1 MRFLVSFRRVLI
13 AMAIVAGCPG
23 LASAEVSIRP
33 REAWSGVF
41 GGSEQEFTFEIVTD
55 DPALDRLTWV
65 FSAKGRTIAR
75 GQQAWD
81 QSAGRVSV
89 RLAVPPV
96 RDGVIFPAELKLEA
110 FGPGHDP
117 LARHVKPLWIFPDDS
132 FAGRTAW
139 LTEQQIALF
148 DPPGHTRDVLVKA
161 GVPLREIHRLAVL
174 DEVHEGLLLVGEG
187 VSFRA
192 HRGLAESLL
201 RRAAAGVAVLCLAPA
216 DGQWPV
222 PGMENAP
229 DSTAARPVSL
239 IWKRAEVIYE
249 LDKRLDADGWPPDGH
264 FVASGVRLIGAR
276 DHVAAEVHSDGDV
289 WPWYEIRYPGR
300 RAACV
305 VCGFGIV
312 AHWDAGPAPRFLLAR
327 IMEYLAE

>member
-1 MRFLVSFRRVLI
+1 
-13 AMAIVAGCPG
+13 
-23 LASAEVSIRP
+23 
-33 REAWSGVF
+33 VF
-41 GGSEQEFTFEIVTD
+41 GGSEQVFSFEIVNGD
-55 DPALDRLTWV
+55 GALARVTWV
-65 FSAKGRTIAR
+65 FSAKNRTIAR
-75 GQQAWD
+75 GEQSWD
-81 QSAGRVSV
+81 QNAGRVPV

-96 RDGVIFPAELKLEA
+96 RDGVIFPAELKLEV
-110 FGPGHDP
+110 FGPGNDP
-117 LARHVKPLWIFPDDS
+117 VARYVKPLWIFPNDP

-139 LTEQQIALF
+139 LAEQRIALF
-148 DPPGHTRDVLVKA
+148 DPVGHTREVLVEA
-161 GVPLREIHRLAVL
+161 GVPLRESHRLAVL
-174 DEVHEGLLLVGEG
+174 DEVREGLLLVGEG
-187 VSFRA
+187 VSFRE

-222 PGMENAP
+222 PGMEDAP
-229 DSTAARPVSL
+229 DPAARPVSL
-239 IWKRAEVIYE
+239 IWKRAGTIRD
-249 LDKRLDADGWPPDGH
+249 LDKRIDADGWPPDGD
-264 FVASGVRLIGAR
+264 FVVSGVRLVGIRGQ
-276 DHVAAEVHSDGDV
+276 VAADVHGDGDV